1 MSSRTIVVGAGS
13 AGSALA
19 NRLTENPEHEV
30 LLVEA
35 GPDYAERE
43 SVPAAVCNAY
53 EMSVEEHDWHLT
65 SFFIEPAEE
74 RGPQPYPRGRLV
86 GGSSCVNAAIAQR
99 AAAADL
105 RRWVEMGNDEWS
117 YEHVLP
123 AFCRIENDLDFGD
136 AAIHGADG
144 PVPIRRYDR
153 SEWAPA
159 ARLFEEELL
168 RRGFPACPD
177 FNAPD
182 ATGVGPA
189 PRNQIDEVRA
199 SGLLTYVAQARARPN
214 LTILSGATV
223 TRVVFE
229 GTTAVGI
236 EVERDGKTE
245 QLDADRVV
253 VSAGAIHSP
262 QLLVL
267 SGIGPSRLLAE
278 LGIEPVV
285 ANDAVGQNF
294 QDHPFVATMGL
305 LREPTEYIG
314 VRTELL
320 YSSELPGGSVND
332 LMLWASVLDPA
343 TLNLDIDTKGRKA
356 MTLVTQLAVPN
367 SVGWLTVTSPDVH
380 VQPEIHV
387 NFLSDPEGADLA
399 RLMQGVRLASEIA
412 TSSPV
417 AAELDELLFPDPE
430 TVADDAKLSAF
441 IRGIVNTCYHASG
454 TCRLG
459 PDGDPGAVVSQRLA
473 VNGTRNLWV
482 ADASV
487 LPTVPTGL
495 TNVSSFMV
503 GERLG
508 AWLRDGSD
516 SKPVGAAVAAQA

>member
-1 MSSRTIVVGAGS
+1 MGSRTIIVGAGS
-13 AGSALA
+13 AGSAA
-19 NRLTENPEHEV
+19 AYRLTDNPEHEV

-35 GPDYAERE
+35 GPDYVERD

-65 SFFIEPAEE
+65 SFFIEPPEE

-105 RRWVEMGNDEWS
+105 RRWAQMGNDEWS
-117 YEHVLP
+117 YERVLP
-123 AFCRIENDLDFGD
+123 YFRALESDLDFGNSD
-136 AAIHGADG
+136 VHSGDG
-144 PVPIRRYDR
+144 PVPIKRYDR

-168 RRGFPACPD
+168 RRGYPACPD

-189 PRNQIDEVRA
+189 PRNQLGEIRA
-199 SGLLTYVAQARARPN
+199 SGLLTYIAKARDRSN
-214 LTILSGATV
+214 LSILSGATV
-223 TRVVFE
+223 RRVLFE

-236 EVERDGKTE
+236 EIERDGQSE

-253 VSAGAIHSP
+253 ICAGAIHSP

-267 SGIGPSRLLAE
+267 SGVGPGQVLAE

-285 ANDAVGQNF
+285 VNDAVGQNF
-294 QDHPFVATMGL
+294 QDHPFVPTLGL
-305 LREPTEYIG
+305 LRDPTEYIG

-320 YSSELPGGSVND
+320 YSSQLPGGSVND

-343 TLNLDIDTKGRKA
+343 TLNLDVDTQGRKA
-356 MTLVTQLAVPN
+356 LTLVTQLAVPN
-367 SVGWLTVTSPDVH
+367 SVGWLTVSSPDVN

-387 NFLSDPEGADLA
+387 NFLSDPEGSDLK
-399 RLMQGVRLASEIA
+399 RLVKGVRLAFDIA
-412 TSSPV
+412 TNSPV
-417 AAELDELLFPDPE
+417 AGEVDALLFPDAD
-430 TVADDAKLSAF
+430 TVGDEDRLAGF
-441 IRGIVNTCYHASG
+441 IRSIVNTCYHASG

-473 VNGTRNLWV
+473 VIGTTNLWV

-508 AWLRDGSD
+508 HWLRDGGE
-516 SKPVGAAVAAQA
+516 SKPTRAVVTTEA